1 MLHVLDMQHADVS
14 LRQAKS
20 CVTCAQT
27 QVGVGQLGLSI
38 NLSISSFS
46 PIVHLFRE

>member
-1 MLHVLDMQHADVS
+1 MLLILDMQHADVS

-27 QVGVGQLGLSI
+27 QLMELDNFV
-38 NLSISSFS
+38 
-46 PIVHLFRE
+46 